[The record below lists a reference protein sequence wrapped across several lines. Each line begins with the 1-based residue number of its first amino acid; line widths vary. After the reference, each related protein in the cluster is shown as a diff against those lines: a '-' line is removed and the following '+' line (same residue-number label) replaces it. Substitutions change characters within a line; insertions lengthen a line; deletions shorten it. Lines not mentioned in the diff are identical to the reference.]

1 MRARNGLFLAVTILW
16 TGCQES
22 ELSDDDSAFL
32 DDDDAMEPG
41 GQIDADSILDFGDV
55 YVGESSELTVEI
67 RNTGVQPLLVSAA
80 LLAGG
85 SEDFSIV
92 FESEVSIVAETSIY
106 LPLEVTFAPSEA
118 KAHSSSLILLTSA
131 FNVEPTAPFAV
142 ELSGNGLQ
150 DDDGDGHP
158 WGEDYHG
165 PDADCDDANGDVHP
179 QAEELCDGIDNNCD
193 GGVDNRAD
201 EDGDGATL
209 CDDYPDCD
217 DTDGMVH
224 PAWVDPDAV
233 GGLGTRAQP
242 FSSMIDALES
252 ENCGQVLLT
261 SGVYYE
267 GEVVEIESGPLEVVS
282 VDGHL
287 AAEVS
292 GGGNTPLFSVAG
304 GPATFIDV
312 LFQDGYASNS
322 AGAVHATAAVA
333 FEGCSFAYNRSD
345 TGAGAVRVDDAD
357 LVVDGCQFLMNEGTN
372 GGAVAAWSSDD
383 QTVEHISIR
392 ETDFVGNAAQYG
404 GGVYAAGV
412 NVEMEYTDFVLNE
425 ASYGSGAILLE
436 ADSVFLDGCAFQGN
450 SGPTDADSGAGGL
463 GLLEVVQA
471 TITASLFDQNE
482 SSYAGGLY
490 IGSSSVQVLDSSFK
504 NNHGSDA
511 GGGIGVEA
519 GLIAVD
525 GCTFSN
531 NISEGAGGAIDLA
544 TDSLGDVY
552 RSSFV
557 ANVAGTGGAI
567 YQHNAGLTLTNAIFN
582 GNQGDGA
589 AVYFDSDDLTVN
601 HATILDNR
609 SPEDSV

>member
-404 GGVYAAGV
+404 GGVYLQHSSVGHPRFPLHSSMFPEICQYVTRVASNRVTVVPSRAAGAGQPGGDRLP
-412 NVEMEYTDFVLNE
+412 NFEMAAHPIL
-425 ASYGSGAILLE
+425 GSH
-436 ADSVFLDGCAFQGN
+436 
-450 SGPTDADSGAGGL
+450 
-463 GLLEVVQA
+463 
-471 TITASLFDQNE
+471 
-482 SSYAGGLY
+482 
-490 IGSSSVQVLDSSFK
+490 QVGETLIHMYYD
-504 NNHGSDA
+504 HMA
-511 GGGIGVEA
+511 LGVEGREGVPVLVDAKTKAPVVVVGQVGRGRVVFDGTIALASPRTEA
-519 GLIAVD
+519 GKKLAMQLGKDPKEDNFEHPAFGLSRELLV
-525 GCTFSN
+525 N
-531 NISEGAGGAIDLA
+531 GARWTCGLA
-544 TDSLGDVY
+544 APV
-552 RSSFV
+552 
-557 ANVAGTGGAI
+557 
-567 YQHNAGLTLTNAIFN
+567 
-582 GNQGDGA
+582 
-589 AVYFDSDDLTVN
+589 
-601 HATILDNR
+601 
-609 SPEDSV
+609 E